1 MNSKMEIVKIPK
13 ERVAVLIGEKGRTK
27 RQVEKETQTKLT
39 IDSKEGVVTIEG
51 KDSYQVY
58 LTTHII
64 KAIARGFNPDKALNL
79 LNEGY
84 GFEIIIITDV
94 VGKSKNTV
102 QRQKARL
109 IGTKGKARTTLET
122 LTDTEI
128 VIYGKTVCIIGEA
141 LNVILAKQAVE
152 RLLQGAKHGN
162 VYIWLEKQKEEKL
175 T

>member
-1 MNSKMEIVKIPK
+1 MEIVKIPK
-13 ERVAVLIGEKGRTK
+13 ERIAVLIGEKGRTK
-27 RQVEKETQTKLT
+27 RQVEKETQTKLN
-39 IDSKEGVVTIEG
+39 IDSKEGTVTIDGE
-51 KDSYQVY
+51 DSYKVY
-58 LTTHII
+58 LTVHII
-64 KAIARGFNPDKALNL
+64 KAIARGFNPDRALNL

-84 GFEIIIITDV
+84 GFEIIVITDV

-128 VIYGKTVCIIGEA
+128 VVYGKTVCIIGET
-141 LNVILAKQAVE
+141 LNVILAKQAIE

-162 VYIWLEKQKEEKL
+162 VYVWIEKQKEQEP